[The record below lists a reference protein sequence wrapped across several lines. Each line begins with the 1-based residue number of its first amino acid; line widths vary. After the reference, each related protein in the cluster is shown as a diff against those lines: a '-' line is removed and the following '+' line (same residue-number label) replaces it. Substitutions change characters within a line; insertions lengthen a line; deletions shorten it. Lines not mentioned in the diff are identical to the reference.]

1 MHEFLC
7 RLKNYEGFVLD
18 GASYVCENKIQ
29 AELKYM
35 QRLIKLGISDD
46 ISRDDFISIELAE

>member
-1 MHEFLC
+1 MHEFIC
-7 RLKNYEGFVLD
+7 RLRDYKGSIID
-18 GASYVCENKIQ
+18 AASYMCENKIQ

-46 ISRDDFISIELAE
+46 INKDDYISVESV

>member
-1 MHEFLC
+1 MHEFIC
-7 RLKNYEGFVLD
+7 RLRNYKGSIID
-18 GASYVCENKIQ
+18 AASYVCENKIQ

-46 ISRDDFISIELAE
+46 ISKDDYISVELV